1 MIFECSN
8 EIVNLRFP
16 YEGKNIERR
25 NLGILSIVIDIII
38 MSIFLIT
45 IWFISYLVK
54 KDSERHKNLLFET
67 KEFAVSV
74 KNLPKLNY
82 FYSIE

>member
-1 MIFECSN
+1 VIFECSN

>member
-1 MIFECSN
+1 M
-8 EIVNLRFP
+8 RFP